1 MENTDVPRRKNYR
14 HSWPR
19 DNKQPASDNLDPK
32 LVDTILCILSEGP
45 RTQAELTTQLRDKFG
60 KNKIRDYLKALSDP
74 SAGEPRLTESRG
86 PKNKA
91 FYELNQ

>member
-45 RTQAELTTQLRDKFG
+45 RTQAELRTQLSDKFG
-60 KNKIRDYLKALSDP
+60 KNKVRGHLRALSDQG
-74 SAGEPRLTESRG
+74 SEEHKLTETRG
-86 PKNKA
+86 PKNTA
-91 FYELNQ
+91 VYELS